1 MKKRFMAGVVAAV
14 TALAMSISVLAAGSI
29 VGSIDMPNASVDRGS
44 VTLSP
49 VAPGIYADD
58 LQKVVDDLNAADAD
72 TTVTGAFGNSLPSSF
87 DYYTQEGLKI
97 KGYSLDGYKFLSPV
111 MDLKV
116 TGTQASLD
124 NLMKITFVANNMT
137 DGMVVDILY
146 YCSEHGWEVLK
157 GVRVSGNQIMAY
169 FHSVSEGSP
178 VALIY
183 KRGTVSGENNDKGST
198 SAVSPKTG
206 QSSMVPVAGAALV
219 FLGIGAFAVLRSKKE
234 N

>member
-1 MKKRFMAGVVAAV
+1 MKKRFMTGVVAAV

-29 VGSIDMPNASVDRGS
+29 VGSIDMPNASADRGS

-49 VAPGIYADD
+49 VTPGTYADD

-116 TGTQASLD
+116 TGTQVSSG
-124 NLMKITFVANNMT
+124 NLVKITFVANNMT
-137 DGMVVDILY
+137 DGMIVDILY
-146 YCSEHGWEVLK
+146 YCPEHGWEVLK
-157 GVRVSGNQIMAY
+157 GVKVSGNQIMAY

-183 KRGTVSGENNDKGST
+183 KMGTVNGGST
-198 SAVSPKTG
+198 GNGSTTAVSPKTG
-206 QSSMVPVAGAALV
+206 QNSMIPVAGMAVVL
-219 FLGIGAFAVLRSKKE
+219 LGIGAFAVVRSRKE
-234 N
+234 I